1 MIWKR
6 PSPSP
11 ANRVRV
17 RWSCARRCRWRGCA
31 GPDLEA
37 AVAVAR
43 EQGARAVELRAALS
57 LARLYQSTDSPLEA
71 HDVLAPALEGFSP
84 SPEFPE
90 IEEAQ
95 TFLTATPETDE
106 VRNAAAFRNGL

>member
-1 MIWKR
+1 L
-6 PSPSP
+6 
-11 ANRVRV
+11 
-17 RWSCARRCRWRGCA
+17 ARTRDRA
-31 GPDLEA
+31 GRDLEA

-43 EQGARAVELRAALS
+43 EQGARAVEL
-57 LARLYQSTDSPLEA
+57 LARLYQSTDSPLEV

-84 SPEFPE
+84 TPEFPE

-95 TFLTATPETDE
+95 TCLTATPETDE